1 MGNTVI
7 HVRFAP
13 NGSVVD
19 IGERPEMLS
28 PQQWFNWLSLNIPAT
43 YRALAGGRGVFKVW
57 APGAADGDE
66 ARETFELKPGVCC
79 TIGPEEPHEIRA
91 APDSDLSMTYLGVV
105 APERTK

>member
-43 YRALAGGRGVFKVW
+43 YRALAGGRGVFKVP
-57 APGAADGDE
+57 ANEVDMLRKTSLA
-66 ARETFELKPGVCC
+66 
-79 TIGPEEPHEIRA
+79 
-91 APDSDLSMTYLGVV
+91 S
-105 APERTK
+105 